1 MFQLLKDKK
10 ECIAKLNKQLKFAER
25 SGDTEIME
33 QLANKKQVLTEEFDE
48 QIEFTREN
56 LSEAYLELY
65 KKAIT
70 DYPIFMAIAE
80 DIGYDATG
88 KETGKNEL
96 PEIAKEL
103 SKFIQAIEEGTDHF
117 FQ

>member
-1 MFQLLKDKK
+1 M
-10 ECIAKLNKQLKFAER
+10 I
-25 SGDTEIME
+25 I
-33 QLANKKQVLTEEFDE
+33 TEEFDE
-48 QIEFTREN
+48 QIEFTKEN
-56 LSEAYLELY
+56 LSEAYLEQYRDKL
-65 KKAIT
+65 T

-103 SKFIQAIEEGTDHF
+103 SEFIRAIEDGTDHF
-117 FQ
+117 FW